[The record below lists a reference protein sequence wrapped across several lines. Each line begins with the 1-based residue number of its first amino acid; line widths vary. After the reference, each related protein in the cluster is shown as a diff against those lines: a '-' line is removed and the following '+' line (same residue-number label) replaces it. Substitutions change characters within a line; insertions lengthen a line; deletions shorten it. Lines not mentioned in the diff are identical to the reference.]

1 MADIFSDTLNA
12 LVADCAAI
20 QGAAFTDLDGED
32 IAVEPRE
39 HRDALRICAAFGG
52 LALKRITAAEAASGR
67 KPVRSVSVDG
77 SDGRFM
83 AWAVG
88 ENYQLVVTIAGNALQ
103 EPVAEAARAAVERLR
118 TAI

>member
-52 LALKRITAAEAASGR
+52 LALKRISAAEASAGR
-67 KPVRSVSVDG
+67 KPVRSICVDG
-77 SDGRFM
+77 TEGRFM

-88 ENYQLVVTIAGNALQ
+88 ENYQLVVTIEGAALQ
-103 EPVAEAARAAVERLR
+103 EPVAEAARQAVARLS